1 MYKIYDIKYNKRSM
15 YLNYTKRYI
24 KKNTFIYVKW
34 WNLGTW
40 GYFGVLGKICR
51 VSSLVGGFNVW
62 RGRWSCWRRVHLGG
76 S

>member
-40 GYFGVLGKICR
+40 GYFGVFRENL
-51 VSSLVGGFNVW
+51 
-62 RGRWSCWRRVHLGG
+62 
-76 S
+76 